1 MMKLIYLT
9 NSRLP
14 GEKAHAI
21 QIMKTCAALAADV
34 DIQIVHPRRVNRP
47 WLQSVVDLQKY
58 YKLPRDVQ
66 RRLVGSLDLF
76 SIVPKLPFGKTL
88 AYKIVFA
95 IQTIT
100 YHIALLPLLLTS
112 SADVYYTRDSL
123 TASLLVLLRKVS
135 ISTVIY
141 EAHRFPSSILGLE
154 LSRWLV
160 NKLDGIVVLTNFLA
174 TRYLELGIPEK
185 RISVVPDA
193 VDLQDFGVFSKSA
206 ARQHLGIDES
216 IFVVMYVGHMYHW
229 KGVDTLVEAAT
240 RLSDNEQ
247 IWLIGG
253 TPEEL
258 PRIEQL
264 AKQLEL
270 TNIHLAGY
278 VPYEHISTYMA
289 AADVLVIPNSGDY
302 DISRFYTSPIKLFEY
317 MAAKRPIVA
326 SNLPSLREIIVHD
339 ETALLV
345 QPDNPISLA
354 IAIQRLQSDS
364 HLSSRLVDNATVLVS
379 KHTWSGR
386 SQRILEFIDSVIS
399 MSD

>member
-1 MMKLIYLT
+1 MKLIYLT

-34 DIQIVHPRRVNRP
+34 DVQIVHPRRVNRP

>member
-1 MMKLIYLT
+1 MKLIYLT

-58 YKLPRDVQ
+58 YNLPRDVQ

-123 TASLLVLLRKVS
+123 TASLLVLLGKVS

-141 EAHRFPSSILGLE
+141 EAHRFPSSRLGLE

-386 SQRILEFIDSVIS
+386 SQRILEFIDSVMS

>member
-1 MMKLIYLT
+1 MKLIYLT

-34 DIQIVHPRRVNRP
+34 DVQIVHPRRVNRP

-123 TASLLVLLRKVS
+123 TASLLVLLGKVS

>member
-1 MMKLIYLT
+1 MKLIYLT

-34 DIQIVHPRRVNRP
+34 DIRIVHPRRVNRP

-141 EAHRFPSSILGLE
+141 EAHRFPSSRLGLE

-345 QPDNPISLA
+345 QPDNPSSLA
-354 IAIQRLQSDS
+354 IAIQRLESDS

-386 SQRILEFIDSVIS
+386 SQRILEFIDSVMS

>member
-1 MMKLIYLT
+1 MKLIYLT

-123 TASLLVLLRKVS
+123 TAALLVLLRKVS

-141 EAHRFPSSILGLE
+141 EAHRFPSSRLGLE

-326 SNLPSLREIIVHD
+326 SNLPSLREIIEHN

-345 QPDNPISLA
+345 QPDNPSSLA
-354 IAIQRLQSDS
+354 IAIQRLRSDS
-364 HLSSRLVDNATVLVS
+364 HLSSQLVDNATVLVS
-379 KHTWSGR
+379 KYTWSGR

>member
-1 MMKLIYLT
+1 MKLIYLT

-34 DIQIVHPRRVNRP
+34 DVQIVHPRRVNRP

-386 SQRILEFIDSVIS
+386 SQRILEFIDSVMS

>member
-1 MMKLIYLT
+1 MKLIYLT

-141 EAHRFPSSILGLE
+141 EAHRFPSSRLGLE

>member
-1 MMKLIYLT
+1 MKLIYLT

-34 DIQIVHPRRVNRP
+34 DVQIVHPRRVNRP

-141 EAHRFPSSILGLE
+141 EAHRFPSSRLGLE

-317 MAAKRPIVA
+317 MAAKSPIVA
-326 SNLPSLREIIVHD
+326 SNLPSFREIIVHD
-339 ETALLV
+339 DTALLV

-386 SQRILEFIDSVIS
+386 SQRILEFIDSVMS

>member
-34 DIQIVHPRRVNRP
+34 DVQIVHPRRVNRP

-141 EAHRFPSSILGLE
+141 EAHRFPSSRLGLE

-386 SQRILEFIDSVIS
+386 SQRILEFIDSVMS

>member
-1 MMKLIYLT
+1 MKLIYLT

-34 DIQIVHPRRVNRP
+34 DVQIVHPRRVNRP

-141 EAHRFPSSILGLE
+141 EAHRFPSSRLGLE

-386 SQRILEFIDSVIS
+386 SQRILEFIDSVMS

>member
-1 MMKLIYLT
+1 MMKFIYLT

-34 DIQIVHPRRVNRP
+34 TIRLVHARRVNRP
-47 WLQSVVDLQKY
+47 WLQSIVDLQKY
-58 YKLPRDVQ
+58 YKLPRDVE
-66 RRLVGSLDLF
+66 RRLVYSLDLF
-76 SIVPKLPFGKTL
+76 SIVPNLPFGKFV
-88 AYKIVFA
+88 AYKVVFA

-112 SADVYYTRDSL
+112 TADVYYTRDSL
-123 TASLLVLLRKVS
+123 TAALLIILRKENA
-135 ISTVIY
+135 STVIY
-141 EAHRFPSSILGLE
+141 EAHKYPSSRLGLA
-154 LSRWLV
+154 LSRWLSK
-160 NKLDGIVVLTNFLA
+160 KLDGIVVLTNILA
-174 TRYLELGIPEK
+174 TRYLELGVSEK

-206 ARQHLGIDES
+206 ARHHLSIDENM
-216 IFVVMYVGHMYHW
+216 FVVMYVGHMYHW
-229 KGVDTLVEAAT
+229 KGVDTLVEAASK
-240 RLSDNEQ
+240 LSDNEQ
-247 IWLIGG
+247 IWLVGG

-278 VPYEHISTYMA
+278 VPYEDISTYMA
-289 AADVLVIPNSGDY
+289 AADVLVIPNSGDS

-317 MAAKRPIVA
+317 MAAKRPIIA
-326 SNLPSLREIIVHD
+326 SNLPSLREIIEHD

-345 QPDNPISLA
+345 QPDSPSSLA
-354 IAIQRLQSDS
+354 IAIQRLRSDL
-364 HLSSRLVDNATVLVS
+364 HLSSRLVDNATILVS
-379 KHTWSGR
+379 KHTWSVR
-386 SQRILEFIDSVIS
+386 AKRILRFIDSVMS

>member
-1 MMKLIYLT
+1 MKLIYLT

-47 WLQSVVDLQKY
+47 WLQSVIDLQKY

-100 YHIALLPLLLTS
+100 YHIALLPLLLTR

-123 TASLLVLLRKVS
+123 TASLLVLLGKVS

-386 SQRILEFIDSVIS
+386 SQRILEFIDSVMS

>member
-1 MMKLIYLT
+1 MKLIYLT

-386 SQRILEFIDSVIS
+386 SQRILEFIDSVMS

>member
-141 EAHRFPSSILGLE
+141 EAHRFPSSRLGLE

-386 SQRILEFIDSVIS
+386 SQRILEFIDSVMS

>member
-1 MMKLIYLT
+1 MKLIYLT

-141 EAHRFPSSILGLE
+141 EAHRFPSSRLGLE

-386 SQRILEFIDSVIS
+386 SQRILEFIDSVMS

>member
-1 MMKLIYLT
+1 MKLIYLT

>member
-1 MMKLIYLT
+1 MKLIYLT

-34 DIQIVHPRRVNRP
+34 DVQIVHPRRVNRP

-123 TASLLVLLRKVS
+123 TASLLVLLGKVS

-216 IFVVMYVGHMYHW
+216 IFVLMYVGHMYHW
-229 KGVDTLVEAAT
+229 KGVDTLVEAASQ
-240 RLSDNEQ
+240 LSDNEQ
-247 IWLIGG
+247 IWLVGG

>member
-34 DIQIVHPRRVNRP
+34 DVQIVHPRRVNRP

-141 EAHRFPSSILGLE
+141 EAHRFPSSRLGLE

-326 SNLPSLREIIVHD
+326 SNLPSLREIIEHN

-345 QPDNPISLA
+345 QPDNPSSLA

-386 SQRILEFIDSVIS
+386 SQRILEFIDSVMS

>member
-1 MMKLIYLT
+1 MIKLIYLT

-34 DIQIVHPRRVNRP
+34 DVQIVHPRRVNRP

-141 EAHRFPSSILGLE
+141 EAHRFPSSRLGLE

-386 SQRILEFIDSVIS
+386 SQRILEFIDSVMS

>member
-1 MMKLIYLT
+1 MKLIYLT

-34 DIQIVHPRRVNRP
+34 DVQIVHPRRVNRP

-58 YKLPRDVQ
+58 YNLPRDVQ
-66 RRLVGSLDLF
+66 RSLGVSLDLF

-123 TASLLVLLRKVS
+123 TASLLVLLGKVS

-141 EAHRFPSSILGLE
+141 EAHRFPSSRLGLE

-206 ARQHLGIDES
+206 ARQHLGRDES

-240 RLSDNEQ
+240 RLSGNEQ

-264 AKQLEL
+264 AKQLEH

-326 SNLPSLREIIVHD
+326 SNLPSLREIMLH
-339 ETALLV
+339 
-345 QPDNPISLA
+345 
-354 IAIQRLQSDS
+354 
-364 HLSSRLVDNATVLVS
+364 
-379 KHTWSGR
+379 G
-386 SQRILEFIDSVIS
+386 
-399 MSD
+399 M

>member
-1 MMKLIYLT
+1 MKLIYLT

-34 DIQIVHPRRVNRP
+34 DVQIVHPRRVNRP

-141 EAHRFPSSILGLE
+141 EAHRFPSSRLGLE

-278 VPYEHISTYMA
+278 VPYEQISTYMA

>member
-1 MMKLIYLT
+1 MKLIYLT

-34 DIQIVHPRRVNRP
+34 DVQIVHPRRVNRP

-141 EAHRFPSSILGLE
+141 EAHRFPSSRLGLE